1 MNEKE
6 LAESVMHL
14 ALKKGADEV
23 EVYIKSSKNLSIE
36 IKDQKIDALESSYG
50 IGYSLRVIKD
60 KRLGFSYSTDIFE
73 IESVVNKAVES
84 AKWVDSDEYLE
95 LPYPSEMVNVE
106 IFDPDISSIS
116 ENEAVRK
123 VMTLEKCAYD
133 EDLRIKNI
141 RKARGSFSR
150 TEVIIKNSKGVDTQ
164 YCTTACTAQI
174 MVMAED
180 ENDKQTGWSFSG
192 SRFLGDVSF
201 EDVGR
206 DASRR
211 ALQLL
216 GSKKMNPQ
224 KANILLDNII
234 ATEFVG
240 IFASLLSS
248 ENVQKGKSLLSNK
261 LGKRVINP
269 RVNII
274 DNGLLHGKLGSS
286 PVDDEGVSCKGKILI
301 KEGVLLNYLY
311 NTYTAKK
318 DRVSSTGNAVR
329 RGFSGLPSVGISNM
343 YIEAVSQDSVIH
355 LKDIFKSLDRC
366 LYVTDAMGVHTANPV
381 SGEFSIGVSGI
392 WIENGELAFPVKEA
406 VISGNILSFFDNIEA
421 VGDDFRFFGNIG
433 SPCILFGPI
442 DISA

>member
-1 MNEKE
+1 MNEKD
-6 LAESVMHL
+6 LAESVIHL

-36 IKDQKIDALESSYG
+36 IKDQKIDALESSHS
-50 IGYSLRVIKD
+50 IGYSLRVLKE
-60 KRLGFSYSTDIFE
+60 KKLGFSYSTDIFE
-73 IESVVNKAVES
+73 IESVVNKAVEA
-84 AKWVDSDEYLE
+84 AKWVDSDENLE
-95 LPYPSEMVNVE
+95 LPHPSEMVNVE

-116 ENEAVRK
+116 EDEAVRK
-123 VMTLEKCAYD
+123 VMTLEKYAYD

-141 RKARGSFSR
+141 RKACGRFSQI
-150 TEVIIKNSKGVDTQ
+150 EVIIKNSKGVDTQ
-164 YCTTACTAQI
+164 YYATTCTAQI

-180 ENDKQTGWSFSG
+180 GNDKQMGWSFSG
-192 SRFLGDVSF
+192 SRFLGEVSF

-224 KANILLDNII
+224 RANIVLDNII
-234 ATEFVG
+234 AVEFIG

-248 ENVQKGKSLLSNK
+248 ENVQKGKSLLYNK

-269 RVNII
+269 KVNII
-274 DNGLLHGKLGSS
+274 DNGLLRGKLGSS
-286 PVDDEGVSCKGKILI
+286 PVDDEGVSCKEKSLI
-301 KEGVLLNYLY
+301 KEGILLNYLY

-318 DRVSSTGNAVR
+318 DGVSSTGNAVR

-343 YIEAVSQDSVIH
+343 YIEAVSKDSIIP
-355 LKDIFKSLDRC
+355 LKDIFKSVDRC